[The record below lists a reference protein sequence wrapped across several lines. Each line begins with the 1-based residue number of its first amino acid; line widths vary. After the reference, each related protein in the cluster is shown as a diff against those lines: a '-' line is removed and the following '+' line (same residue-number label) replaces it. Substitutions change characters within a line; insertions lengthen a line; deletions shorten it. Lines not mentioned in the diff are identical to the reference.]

1 MLNSHVMTRYVSNFS
16 RFSRFVFQT
25 LRNLLD
31 WPFIQK
37 DNAGFILSGK
47 HGKVR
52 EFKVIWKTHGKVR
65 EISKKSTIL
74 TFFWK
79 ITNFNT
85 NINKNPF

>member
-1 MLNSHVMTRYVSNFS
+1 MVIKDKTCTVKTGVSF
-16 RFSRFVFQT
+16 RH
-25 LRNLLD
+25 LLQ
-31 WPFIQK
+31 P
-37 DNAGFILSGK
+37 GFILSGKSGK

-65 EISKKSTIL
+65 EISKKSSIL

-85 NINKNPF
+85 NI

>member
-1 MLNSHVMTRYVSNFS
+1 MT
-16 RFSRFVFQT
+16 
-25 LRNLLD
+25 
-31 WPFIQK
+31 
-37 DNAGFILSGK
+37 GFILSGKPGK

-65 EISKKSTIL
+65 EISKKSSIL

-85 NINKNPF
+85 NIKKKSVLEFLIGIVFCLLRNIFE